1 LESPSSGNNYEW
13 ITDAINDLIE
23 GMKKILNFVPNF
35 PDEIA
40 EMFEDLFELI
50 LSIF

>member
-1 LESPSSGNNYEW
+1 LITIYNW

-23 GMKKILNFVPNF
+23 GMKKVLDFITYF

>member
-1 LESPSSGNNYEW
+1 
-13 ITDAINDLIE
+13 
-23 GMKKILNFVPNF
+23 LNFVPNF

-50 LSIF
+50 LSIFWDLKQYIFLFHYKQI